1 MVNKYKMFDEE
12 LYNKLGKFLVGMKDD
27 AEILL
32 VYNTEKQEGVPKL
45 YINYYGAITSSYYE
59 KVNCLIWLET
69 ESILELK
76 NLF

>member
-32 VYNTEKQEGVPKL
+32 VYNTEKTRRCSQVIYKL
-45 YINYYGAITSSYYE
+45 LWSHNF
-59 KVNCLIWLET
+59 
-69 ESILELK
+69 ILL
-76 NLF
+76 